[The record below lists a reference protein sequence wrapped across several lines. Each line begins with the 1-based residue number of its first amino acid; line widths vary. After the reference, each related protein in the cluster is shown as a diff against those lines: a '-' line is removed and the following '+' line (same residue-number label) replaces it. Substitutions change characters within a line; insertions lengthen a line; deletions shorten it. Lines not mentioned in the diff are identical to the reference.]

1 MTASKV
7 VVVLFLVCVS
17 SLSAA
22 SGSMALR
29 ITDARTHH
37 PIPNALIKGYASES
51 LTTEAFKVTTD
62 PAGRAKVVGLPT
74 GEYGLE
80 ITAPGFRTMRTDALV
95 EAGKATKAGGQLD
108 TTTEPEEESDAVLKS
123 QYRPGYVL
131 LHEYVSDAETG
142 EPIPGVKVRSLKG
155 KAETTTD
162 ANGYFKLSTPVPPG
176 MYNTETFIYEK
187 PGYKTLILR
196 NLIVVAN
203 EDMGG
208 VAIDMERGSGVRDI
222 DATHKLMQKPPPGP
236 NIQPQIEDPPPSKRS
251 AKFDQW
257 LNGPGKPQ

>member
-1 MTASKV
+1 MTALQV
-7 VVVLFLVCVS
+7 VALFLVLAP

-22 SGSMALR
+22 SGSMELR

-37 PIPNALIKGYASES
+37 PIPNAVVKGYPSDS
-51 LTTEAFKVTTD
+51 LTTQVFKVTTD
-62 PAGRAKVVGLPT
+62 LTGRAKVVGIPP

-80 ITAPGFRTMRTDALV
+80 ITAPGFKTMRTDALV
-95 EAGKATKAGGQLD
+95 EAGKATKTGGQLS
-108 TTTEPEEESDAVLKS
+108 TTIIPKEETDEVLKS

-131 LHEYVSDAETG
+131 VHQYVSDAETG

-162 ANGYFKLSTPVPPG
+162 ANGHFNLSTPVPAG

-208 VAIDMERGSGVRDI
+208 TAIDMDKGSGVNDL
-222 DATHKLMQKPPPGP
+222 DLTHKLMQKPPPGP
-236 NIQPQIEDPPPSKRS
+236 NIQAQIEDQPPSKRS
-251 AKFDQW
+251 AKFNEW
-257 LNGPGKPQ
+257 LNTPGKP